1 MILWPEHAQKT
12 TFLKKEEEEEEIEE
26 EEGHLQMTKLILWT
40 LQAIKC

>member
-26 EEGHLQMTKLILWT
+26 EEGHLQMTKLIL
-40 LQAIKC
+40 

>member
-12 TFLKKEEEEEEIEE
+12 TFLKKEEEEEIEE

-40 LQAIKC
+40 LKAIKC

>member
-12 TFLKKEEEEEEIEE
+12 TFLKKEEEIEE